1 MLYDSPMAPVYAV
14 SDFAEIATQNAAVQ
28 FIQGTLA
35 GVTAATT
42 TAANTI
48 TPPGGEGA
56 SARAVAQQMM
66 NVDQFAAMFTLGLEQ
81 LQERIATT
89 DMFQGSAMATEA
101 ANAAS
106 FAV

>member
-1 MLYDSPMAPVYAV
+1 MIHAMSPVYAV
-14 SDFAEIATQNAAVQ
+14 SDFAEIGIQNAAVQ
-28 FIQGTLA
+28 LIQGTLT
-35 GVTAATT
+35 GVTSATT

-56 SARAVAQQMM
+56 SARAVAQQMA
-66 NVDQFAAMFTLGLEQ
+66 NVDQFASMFTLGLEQ
-81 LQERIATT
+81 LQERIAAT
-89 DMFQGSAMATEA
+89 DMFQGAASAVEA